1 MRSGGVDSA
10 GIDGGVVSTIVAVF
24 GGAALSAI
32 TSTCGRDGRIG
43 VSSSPPNGI
52 PARTA
57 HKTTINPIMIAG
69 TQIHDFEFC
78 GRAAGGTAG
87 AGFTAGGW
95 VATGFVTTGF
105 VTTGFAATGFAA
117 VGGGTTGMAATD
129 LPHFEQNCASAGT
142 LLPQLP
148 QKRFST
154 TFQIAE
160 TMPIL
165 TKSGIEK
172 PAVPALQID
181 LSRQRI
187 HPPST
192 E

>member
-57 HKTTINPIMIAG
+57 HRTTINPIMIAG

-78 GRAAGGTAG
+78 GRASGGTAG

-95 VATGFVTTGF
+95 VAAGFVTTGF
-105 VTTGFAATGFAA
+105 VTTAFAA
-117 VGGGTTGMAATD
+117 VGGGTTGMVATD

-165 TKSGIEK
+165 TKSGTEK
-172 PAVPALQID
+172 PAVPALQIY

-187 HPPST
+187 HAPAT
-192 E
+192 K